1 METYIVIE
9 IFDRNYPT
17 IITNNDGFPVL
28 FNTKEEAELEASECQ
43 NGIVV
48 KY

>member
-9 IFDRNYPT
+9 IFDRDYPV
-17 IITNNDGFPVL
+17 IVTNSDGFPLL
-28 FNTKEEAELEASECQ
+28 FNTKEDAELEASECQ
-43 NGIVV
+43 NGIVI